1 MEQYI
6 IHETQ
11 NNLFFDPTTDERL
24 QKIKAKLKQ
33 KYKNVEAM
41 GKKVKEE
48 VIKNKVAWSQ
58 NRALSTLNQHYH
70 EKTYY
75 Q

>member
-48 VIKNKVAWSQ
+48 VIKNKVA
-58 NRALSTLNQHYH
+58 
-70 EKTYY
+70 
-75 Q
+75 